1 MTATAITAWSLL
13 FLVICLLV
21 PPMRAGL
28 SWVFGQIWTGFLALV
43 NLLVVMV
50 QSTLKSVAYAHV
62 IVLRNLA
69 PRGIVLP
76 TVRKEGTV
84 RRD

>member
-1 MTATAITAWSLL
+1 MTATAIIAWTILV
-13 FLVICLLV
+13 LVICLLV
-21 PPMRAGL
+21 PPMRSAL
-28 SWVFGQIWTGFLALV
+28 SWVFGQVWTGFLALV

-50 QSTLKSVAYAHV
+50 QGTLKSVAYAHV
-62 IVLRNLA
+62 VVLRNLA

-84 RRD
+84 RRE